1 MILTCLYF
9 PIKKERML
17 MSVKIPEQISQTNL
31 FGAVQTAI
39 LENALI
45 SYNKRTG
52 IVLI

>member
-1 MILTCLYF
+1 MILNCLDF
-9 PIKKERML
+9 LIKKEKML

-31 FGAVQTAI
+31 FGSVQTAI

-45 SYNKRTG
+45 SYSKRTG

>member
-1 MILTCLYF
+1 MILNCLDF
-9 PIKKERML
+9 LIKKKML
-17 MSVKIPEQISQTNL
+17 MPVKIPVQISQTNL
-31 FGAVQTAI
+31 FGAVQAAI